1 MESFV
6 ENLEIFLDEFKFL
19 FGFSDQL
26 VLGNI
31 ENDEFS
37 VKMEIDLI
45 NFDEIE
51 LFLNFMVNVEDFYIF
66 MEQRELEYVQFFEL
80 FDNKGMV

>member
-6 ENLEIFLDEFKFL
+6 ENLEIFLDEFIFL

-26 VLGNI
+26 VLGNV

-80 FDNKGMV
+80 FDNK

>member
-26 VLGNI
+26 VLGNV

-51 LFLNFMVNVEDFYIF
+51 LFLNFMVNVENFYIF
-66 MEQRELEYVQFFEL
+66 MEQKELEYVQFFEL
-80 FDNKGMV
+80 FDYK

>member
-80 FDNKGMV
+80 LDNK

>member
-26 VLGNI
+26 ILGNI

-37 VKMEIDLI
+37 VKVEIDLI

-66 MEQRELEYVQFFEL
+66 MEQKELEYVQFFEL
-80 FDNKGMV
+80 FDYK

>member
-26 VLGNI
+26 VLGDI
-31 ENDEFS
+31 ENDEFR

-80 FDNKGMV
+80 FDNK

>member
-6 ENLEIFLDEFKFL
+6 ENLEIFLGEFKFL

-37 VKMEIDLI
+37 VKVEIDLI

-66 MEQRELEYVQFFEL
+66 MEQKELEYVQFFEL
-80 FDNKGMV
+80 FDNK

>member
-66 MEQRELEYVQFFEL
+66 MEQKELEYVQFFEL
-80 FDNKGMV
+80 FDNK

>member
-19 FGFSDQL
+19 FGFNDQL
-26 VLGNI
+26 VLENI

-66 MEQRELEYVQFFEL
+66 MEQKELEYVQFFEL
-80 FDNKGMV
+80 FDYK

>member
-80 FDNKGMV
+80 FDNK

>member
-37 VKMEIDLI
+37 VKVEIDLI

-66 MEQRELEYVQFFEL
+66 MEQKELEYVQFFEL
-80 FDNKGMV
+80 FDNK

>member
-45 NFDEIE
+45 NFNEIE

-80 FDNKGMV
+80 FDNK

>member
-19 FGFSDQL
+19 FGFNDQL
-26 VLGNI
+26 VLENI

-37 VKMEIDLI
+37 VKVEIDLI

-66 MEQRELEYVQFFEL
+66 MEQKELEYVQFFEL
-80 FDNKGMV
+80 FDNK

>member
-31 ENDEFS
+31 ENGEFS

-66 MEQRELEYVQFFEL
+66 MEQKELEYVQFFEL
-80 FDNKGMV
+80 FDYK

>member
-19 FGFSDQL
+19 FGFNDQL
-26 VLGNI
+26 VLENI

-80 FDNKGMV
+80 FDNK

>member
-19 FGFSDQL
+19 FSFSDQL

-80 FDNKGMV
+80 FDNK

>member
-51 LFLNFMVNVEDFYIF
+51 LFLNFIVNVEDFYIF

-80 FDNKGMV
+80 FDNK

>member
-37 VKMEIDLI
+37 VKKEIDLI

-80 FDNKGMV
+80 FDNK

>member
-31 ENDEFS
+31 ENGEFS

-80 FDNKGMV
+80 FDNK

>member
-37 VKMEIDLI
+37 VKVEIDLI

-80 FDNKGMV
+80 FDNK

>member
-51 LFLNFMVNVEDFYIF
+51 LFLNFMVNVENFYIF
-66 MEQRELEYVQFFEL
+66 MEQKELEYVQLFEL
-80 FDNKGMV
+80 FDNK

>member
-37 VKMEIDLI
+37 VKVEIDLI
-45 NFDEIE
+45 NFDEID

-80 FDNKGMV
+80 FDNK

>member
-66 MEQRELEYVQFFEL
+66 MEQRELEYVEFFEL
-80 FDNKGMV
+80 FDNK

>member
-51 LFLNFMVNVEDFYIF
+51 LFLNFMVNVENFYIF
-66 MEQRELEYVQFFEL
+66 MEQKELEYVQFFEL
-80 FDNKGMV
+80 FDNK

>member
-19 FGFSDQL
+19 FGFNDQL
-26 VLGNI
+26 VLENI

-51 LFLNFMVNVEDFYIF
+51 LFLNFMVNVENFYIF
-66 MEQRELEYVQFFEL
+66 MEQKELEYVQFFEL
-80 FDNKGMV
+80 FDNK

>member
-66 MEQRELEYVQFFEL
+66 MEQKELEYVQFFEL
-80 FDNKGMV
+80 FDYK